1 MSRLSSI
8 EHAAAAVITAL
19 ALIVGARVPLAAQQF
34 SATLRGTVQDS
45 TRAVVVGAEVS
56 VTNTGTNDTQTV
68 VTDSDGT
75 YIVPQL
81 RPGFYRITVKKDGF
95 KTATLDQVKL
105 DVQQVRG
112 VDVTLDL
119 GQASEAVTVVG
130 TTATIETTS
139 STVSQTIENKRL
151 VDLPL
156 NGRNPFSLAT
166 LAPGVVPAPGSSP
179 FISGGRNATSEVT
192 IDGVSNVNA
201 ENNVSILDL
210 NYTPSVDAVQEF
222 SVQTNSVSAE
232 FGRLGGGVINL
243 VTKSGT
249 NTYRATAFGFLRNSK
264 LDATNFFTNRAGQKK
279 GSFKR
284 NQFGGNLG
292 GPVALPGYQGKD
304 RTFFFVN
311 YEGLRQ
317 RSGTVSTLTVP
328 LPEWR
333 VGDFSNLRNSSGQP
347 IIIYDPWTTRPDPNN
362 PGQYI
367 RDPFLGNR
375 IPANRMSAVGRAL
388 AQYWPLPN
396 TTPTNAFTQANNYT
410 LSGVAPADAD
420 RVDSRVDHVFNTR
433 WRMFVRYSLSDESNL
448 PFNSFQNAASS
459 SGGDGPTYTRTQ
471 SLSIDHAYTVSP
483 TFILDVRYGLN
494 RRYVD
499 RVPISGGFD
508 LAGLGFPPN
517 VVQTAQAAEFPRIDV
532 QGFQSLGQATFTD
545 LVIAPTTH
553 QANINATKIV
563 SNHTLKFGM
572 DYRKFLLNFLQ
583 LFFPS
588 GQYGFSNA
596 QWTQRN
602 PNVTSST
609 EGLALASMLIGVPS
623 FGQMSHNPT
632 PASAS
637 SYWAT
642 YIQDD
647 WKLSRKL
654 TVNVGL
660 RYEFDVPRT
669 ERFNRL
675 SSFDFNATSPI
686 ANQVPA
692 NPFFNPADLEGGL
705 VFVNDEHRR
714 QVPTDKNNFGP
725 RIGVVYNLAEKT
737 VIRSAY
743 GVYYMPSHVQAAGH
757 SGSGGMMGFN
767 SQSNMIVS
775 LDNRIPLRTVDNPF
789 PDGFNLP
796 PGDSLGAAT
805 FLGLN
810 IGGGNGGVF
819 TTNAT
824 PYVQQWNLN
833 VQRELPGNF
842 IAEIAYLGSK
852 GTKLLIGESGLAF
865 SQVDPVYLSLQTAL
879 QDQVPNP
886 FFGIITNPSSPLRFE
901 TVQRAR
907 LLRPFP
913 QYDGVSAFR
922 VPGAESIYHAG
933 TLRLDKRFSQGLSL
947 LSSYTWGKLIDDA
960 STTVGFLG
968 QAGAQQNAYD
978 RSSDRSIS
986 SQDIRHRFVTSFVYD
1001 LPFGRGKTF
1010 GNQWSGPLDWFLGGW
1025 QINGIATF
1033 QSGLPLIITQG
1044 VNNTNLFS
1052 PSQRPTWNGAD
1063 ANISGSDVS
1072 KNEKILKWFDTGAF
1086 TVTPAFRFGN
1096 TPRVMPNLRAD
1107 GVKNL
1112 DLSLFK
1118 NNYFHGGKWNAQL
1131 RIEAFNVLNRVQFG
1145 TPNTQ
1150 AGNSNVG
1157 VVSSTANQPRQVQI
1171 AMKLLF

>member
-1 MSRLSSI
+1 MTRLI
-8 EHAAAAVITAL
+8 APTIFVL
-19 ALIVGARVPLAAQQF
+19 ALCSVPVAAQQF
-34 SATLRGTVQDS
+34 SGAVRGTVHD
-45 TRAVVVGAEVS
+45 TTGAVVPAAEVL
-56 VTNTGTNDTQTV
+56 VIHIETNDTHVV
-68 VTDSDGT
+68 VTDETGS
-75 YIVPQL
+75 YVVPQL
-81 RPGFYRITVKKDGF
+81 KPGFYRVTVNKPGF
-95 KTATLDQVKL
+95 KTPTLDQIKV
-105 DVQQVRG
+105 DVQQVRA
-112 VDVTLDL
+112 VDVTLEI
-119 GQASEAVTVVG
+119 GAASEAVTVVG
-130 TTATIETTS
+130 IATTIETTT

-166 LAPGVVPAPGSSP
+166 LVPGVVPAPGSSP

-222 SVQTNSVSAE
+222 NVQTNSVSAE

-249 NTYRATAFGFLRNSK
+249 NTYHATGWGFLRHST
-264 LDATNFFTNRAGQKK
+264 LDSTNFFTNRAGQQR
-279 GSFKR
+279 GRFKR
-284 NQFGGNLG
+284 DQFGGNVG
-292 GPVALPGYQGKD
+292 GPVMLPAYRGKD

-317 RSGTVSTLTVP
+317 RSGSVSTFTVP

-333 VGDFSNLRNSSGQP
+333 TGDFSNLRNASGQP
-347 IIIYDPWTTRPDPNN
+347 IIIYDPATTRPDPNN
-362 PGQYI
+362 PGQFI
-367 RDPFLGNR
+367 RNPFPGNR
-375 IPANRMSAVGRAL
+375 IPADRLSQVGKAL

-396 TTPTNAFTQANNYT
+396 TTPVNSFTQASNYSI
-410 LSGVAPADAD
+410 SGAVPSESD
-420 RVDSRVDHVFNTR
+420 RIDSRVDHVLNTR
-433 WRMFVRYSLSDESNL
+433 WRMFVRYSWSKDFSS
-448 PFNSFQNAASS
+448 PFNSFGNLASS
-459 SGGDGPTYTRTQ
+459 SGGDGPTSTSTH
-471 SLSIDHAYTVSP
+471 SLSMDHNYIFSP
-483 TFILDVRYGLN
+483 TFLLNLRYGLN
-494 RRYVD
+494 HRLVD
-499 RVPISGGFD
+499 RQPISAGFD
-508 LAGLGFPPN
+508 LASVGFAPS
-517 VVQTAQAAEFPRIDV
+517 VVATAQAAEFPRIDV

-545 LVIAPTTH
+545 LVIEPTTH
-553 QANINATKIV
+553 QFNANATKIL
-563 SNHTLKFGM
+563 SNHTIKFGM
-572 DYRKFLLNFLQ
+572 DYRKFFLNFLQ

-609 EGLALASMLIGVPS
+609 EGFALASLLLGVPS

-642 YIQDD
+642 YMQDD
-647 WKLSRKL
+647 WKVSQKL

-675 SSFDFNATSPI
+675 SYFDFDAVSPI
-686 ANQVPA
+686 ANRVPA
-692 NPFFNPADLEGGL
+692 NPFFNPADLRGAV
-705 VFVNDEHRR
+705 VFVDPEHRG

-725 RIGVVYNLAEKT
+725 RIGFAYTIAPKT
-737 VIRSAY
+737 VVRSAY
-743 GVYYMPSHVQAAGH
+743 GLYYMPSHVQAAGH
-757 SGSGGMMGFN
+757 SGSAGMMGFN

-775 LDNRIPLRTVDNPF
+775 LDGRIPLRTIDNPF

-796 PGDSLGAAT
+796 PGSSLGAAT

-824 PYVQQWNLN
+824 PYVQQWNFN
-833 VQRELPGNF
+833 VQHDLPGNF
-842 IAEIAYLGSK
+842 VSEIAYLGSK
-852 GTKLLIGESGLAF
+852 GTKLLIGESGLALA
-865 SQVDPVYLSLQTAL
+865 QIDPAYLTLGTGL

-886 FFGIITNPSSPLRFE
+886 FFGIITNPSSPLSFA

-907 LLRPFP
+907 LLRPYP
-913 QYDGVSAFR
+913 QYDGVNAFR
-922 VPGAESIYHAG
+922 VPGAESIYHAM
-933 TLRLDKRFSQGLSL
+933 TLRLDKRFSNGLSL
-947 LSSYTWGKLIDDA
+947 LSSYTLGKLIDDA

-978 RSSDRSIS
+978 RKADRSIS

-1001 LPFGRGKTF
+1001 LPFGKGRRF
-1010 GNQWSGPLDWFLGGW
+1010 GSGWSGPLDRTLGGW
-1025 QINGIATF
+1025 QVNGIVTF

-1063 ANISGSDVS
+1063 ANMSGRTKD
-1072 KNEKILKWFDTGAF
+1072 EKIQQWFDTSAF
-1086 TVTPAFRFGN
+1086 SVTPAFRFGN
-1096 TPRVMPNLRAD
+1096 TPRVMPNLRGD

-1118 NNYFHGGKWNAQL
+1118 NNYFNEGRWNAQL
-1131 RIEAFNVLNRVQFG
+1131 RLEAFNVLNRVQFG
-1145 TPNTQ
+1145 LPNTQ
-1150 AGNSNVG
+1150 VGNSSFG
-1157 VVSSTANQPRQVQI
+1157 IVSAQANAPRQVQL